1 MRIRSNRKLTRRA
14 AIVVAAMVVFPCYAQ
29 PIDLTTPGLKLDT
42 PSEKVIGVWQIHDHK
57 KTMYVV
63 LFADGTTNH
72 KFGWKPI
79 SRTRL
84 EISTGS
90 AALSHNGWVLGG
102 RWPNQDVF
110 DGRLFQS
117 NMWLA
122 GTAESVPTSAAD
134 SNLSASDK
142 AFQENLQGL
151 WQLIGRNPR
160 KKKELSIPVKLTSD
174 YRITEADRTL
184 AVWSAEKR
192 RLSIQFLDP
201 QIGPATLSPKSVN
214 EFNGRAQSKIGG
226 QWSLQLQKIVPVSTW
241 DTEEL
246 GRIVLYSNGRVSDP
260 MGRGGHGCWS
270 QTGRDLNFSR
280 FRVKV
285 SADGRSFKS
294 PQINGTLVANPK

>member
-1 MRIRSNRKLTRRA
+1 MRNRSNRKLTWHATIVLA
-14 AIVVAAMVVFPCYAQ
+14 ATVVAPCYAQ
-29 PIDLTTPGLKLDT
+29 PVDSTTTGLKLDT
-42 PSEKVIGVWQIHDHK
+42 PSVNVIGVWQLHDHK
-57 KTMYVV
+57 KTIHVT

-84 EISTGS
+84 EIGTGS
-90 AALSHNGWVLGG
+90 VVLSQNGWVLPG
-102 RWPNQDVF
+102 RWPNQDVI
-110 DGRLFQS
+110 DGRLLQS

-122 GTAESVPTSAAD
+122 GTTESVPTPEVDA
-134 SNLSASDK
+134 NLSSSDK

-160 KKKELSIPVKLTSD
+160 KKKELSIPVKLTDD

-192 RLSIQFLDP
+192 RLTIQFLDP
-201 QIGPATLSPKSVN
+201 QVGPATLSPKSVN

-226 QWSLQLQKIVPVSTW
+226 QWSLQLQKIFPVSTW
-241 DTEEL
+241 ETEEL

-260 MGRGGHGCWS
+260 MGRGGTAVGVRQVETS
-270 QTGRDLNFSR
+270 I
-280 FRVKV
+280 
-285 SADGRSFKS
+285 SAAF
-294 PQINGTLVANPK
+294 A